1 MVNMA
6 LSASP
11 FFSPFRAR
19 AWLLS
24 LTSGHDFPSLM
35 SCFPF
40 SMAATRALTLFSPY
54 SPQETSMTRHKNEI
68 MQLAEIKERR
78 VQLTVRGGVVVAGA
92 HEAPRGQPR
101 HQLARVALVDALTLG
116 QCIQLVKHLKE
127 TRTRLMDG
135 AHDGAP
141 SAAQVFQQ
149 LDALVA

>member
-1 MVNMA
+1 
-6 LSASP
+6 
-11 FFSPFRAR
+11 
-19 AWLLS
+19 
-24 LTSGHDFPSLM
+24 
-35 SCFPF
+35 
-40 SMAATRALTLFSPY
+40 
-54 SPQETSMTRHKNEI
+54 

-149 LDALVA
+149 LDALVAWWAVQATTKILISITLNGLKKSVKILLSMFLIGDLNF